1 MEEKELITAVEYN
14 APFYDCDHL
23 NRLKLSSFLK
33 LTAELAGK
41 DYTDKGLS
49 HEFLWEHGFVFLL
62 SKISIGIRRYPSQRE
77 KLAISTW
84 ESGRKGAMFLRSY
97 VIKDENGGVCAEGNS
112 GWILVNPETRK
123 IIRPAD
129 FPWQMPQLE
138 TKTLSALP
146 IGKIQAENPVLAGEH
161 IVRFPDLDGNGH
173 VYNGNYADIASECMS
188 KELYEKDV
196 KNFRIN
202 FTNEAKY
209 GDTIQLLLEE
219 EENRAVIL
227 GTVGGKPCFE
237 CEYVF

>member
-1 MEEKELITAVEYN
+1 MEEKELITSVEYN
-14 APFYDCDHL
+14 TPFYDCDHK
-23 NRLKLSSFLK
+23 NRLKMSSFLK

-41 DYTDKGLS
+41 DYTDKGMS

-62 SKISIGIRRYPSQRE
+62 SKISLGIKRYPSDGE
-77 KLAISTW
+77 KLKISTW
-84 ESGRKGAMFLRSY
+84 EAGRKGAMFLRGY
-97 VIKDENGGVCAEGNS
+97 VIEGEDGEVCAEGIS

-129 FPWQMPQLE
+129 FPWQMPRLE
-138 TKTLSALP
+138 TKILSALP
-146 IGKIQAENPVLAGEH
+146 VGKIQAESPELAGEH
-161 IVRFPDLDGNGH
+161 IVRFPDLDCNGH

-202 FTNEAKY
+202 FTNEAKL
-209 GDTIQLLLEE
+209 GDRIQLLLEE
-219 EENRAVIL
+219 KENRAVIL
-227 GTVGGKPCFE
+227 GIVDGKPCFE